1 MVQFIIYSRQQ
12 ILFIYSSKW
21 FTWNC
26 HCLSIH
32 LSIPV
37 AIHPSIHPSSI
48 LNPSIHSSIY
58 PSLNPPILPST
69 HPFIH
74 SSILPSTHPSIRLI
88 PPFIPCIQQSQATIT
103 HLSSQIEQERA
114 EHEEH
119 LHELTLAISTQKHE
133 YMLQIERM
141 KDVSTQRCTQLAQ
154 EIWILK
160 AELGKY

>member
-1 MVQFIIYSRQQ
+1 MQFIIYSRQQ
-12 ILFIYSSKW
+12 FLFIVANGLHETSIV
-21 FTWNC
+21 C
-26 HCLSIH
+26 PSIH
-32 LSIPV
+32 PSF
-37 AIHPSIHPSSI
+37 HPSIHPSIHHLSI
-48 LNPSIHSSIY
+48 FPQ
-58 PSLNPPILPST
+58 
-69 HPFIH
+69 
-74 SSILPSTHPSIRLI
+74 STHPSIHPPIRLI